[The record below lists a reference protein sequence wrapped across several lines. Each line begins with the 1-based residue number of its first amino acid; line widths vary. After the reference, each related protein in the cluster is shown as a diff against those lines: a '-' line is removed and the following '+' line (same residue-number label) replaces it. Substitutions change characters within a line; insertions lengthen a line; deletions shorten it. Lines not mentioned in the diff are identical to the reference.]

1 MIVASLDGVFLQRGA
16 RSVLSDVTL
25 RIAAGERVGLVGPNG
40 AGKSTVLRL
49 LLALEAPSAGS
60 VRPCAKVGYVP
71 QDYSDSLFPWFSVLR
86 NVAMPRLV
94 AGRQDALE
102 HARALCRRL
111 LPELDVSQAAGRL
124 SGGEKQVSAVARAL
138 AAPGDLVV
146 ADEPF
151 SALAMTMRKHVRRV
165 LRDELGGR
173 ALVLV
178 SHAADD
184 VSDLCDRV
192 LQLDDG
198 RILAGGGES

>member
-1 MIVASLDGVFLQRGA
+1 VIVASLDGVSLQRGA
-16 RSVLSDVTL
+16 RAVLSDVTL
-25 RIAAGERVGLVGPNG
+25 HIAAGERVGLVGPNG
-40 AGKSTVLRL
+40 AGKTTLLHL

-60 VRPCAKVGYVP
+60 VRPCEGVGYVP

-102 HARALCRRL
+102 HARTLCRRL
-111 LPELDVSQAAGRL
+111 LPELDVAQPVGRL

-151 SALAMTMRKHVRRV
+151 SALATTMRKHVRRV
-165 LRDELGGR
+165 LQDELGGR

-192 LQLDDG
+192 LQLEDG
-198 RILAGGGES
+198 RIIAWGGEA